1 MNNFTAQQ
9 EDEEIDKTL
18 WGELE
23 SESEEE
29 ESEESESDEEKEP
42 ETADATGLITPA
54 DGGLITPSG
63 VTSVPVGMETPDMI
77 ELRKKRIED
86 AMDQGGDTPALYQV
100 LKEKTA
106 AVGGAMMGSAHVY
119 DIQVGKIMLHRLFR
133 VKSKMILQLWLM
145 IFNLRVWMS
154 VGCCWLQ
161 AATGKRAG
169 EAAEGVEVAL
179 NPDELDLDTAAIQAK
194 YDQQMRESQ
203 LEKEDLSDMV
213 ADHAAKQ
220 AKVRRHAGQIVLA

>member
-154 VGCCWLQ
+154 VGCC
-161 AATGKRAG
+161 
-169 EAAEGVEVAL
+169 
-179 NPDELDLDTAAIQAK
+179 
-194 YDQQMRESQ
+194 
-203 LEKEDLSDMV
+203 
-213 ADHAAKQ
+213 
-220 AKVRRHAGQIVLA
+220 